1 MAWPHLIEP
10 ADLMAP
16 DACPAA
22 LATTARG
29 NNIARLLSTPLHR
42 RGELMA
48 LLETIPAVEPST
60 PHMGGL
66 WRWSVVLKALRKRA
80 PHLIPEQYQ

>member
-10 ADLMAP
+10 VDLMGP
-16 DACPAA
+16 DASKEA

-29 NNIARLLSTPLHR
+29 NNIARLLGTPLHR

-66 WRWSVVLKALRKRA
+66 WRWSVVLKALREKA
-80 PHLIPEQYQ
+80 PHLIPEQYR